1 MPNVGGG
8 GGVFDNFPK
17 SGTCFP
23 SEYNR
28 KNAESEY
35 IFTELMERML
45 KEMFPSSSFV
55 RFDLFFLFLFDRI
68 RICQIMGTFPFL
80 LCGPQPT
87 HFPLFFFF
95 YLFPGVSDRE
105 LPRKEGK
112 DGNSTILLPKVIA
125 RAEAG
130 DLTVTF
136 PPSFFPF
143 LSLAFSLLHRLR
155 AKVSLQIAHKK
166 CTEMKKYFFLM
177 LSFVSVEVVPG

>member
-1 MPNVGGG
+1 
-8 GGVFDNFPK
+8 
-17 SGTCFP
+17 
-23 SEYNR
+23 
-28 KNAESEY
+28 
-35 IFTELMERML
+35 ML

-55 RFDLFFLFLFDRI
+55 RFDLFFLFLFNRI

-125 RAEAG
+125 RAEG
-130 DLTVTF
+130 GFDRDFSTK
-136 PPSFFPF
+136 FFSLF
-143 LSLAFSLLHRLR
+143 LSLAFSLHRLR

-166 CTEMKKYFFLM
+166 SM
-177 LSFVSVEVVPG
+177 SFVSVEVVPGKKDSKRHDGNKQLFLDFPHSLLFLTFF